1 MAVLENSQAVT
12 AYALPHA
19 GESLF
24 AAGADLLICGE
35 AYWNWDEIQAC
46 LIARSAPPGNCL
58 SRHHPAPSQ
67 IVHRL
72 VSAPSARYHIPAWD
86 LFAVEGYWRLPYAHG
101 PKTGRFLPIL
111 TSRGCP
117 YPCDFCVVPETNRR
131 KWRARAV
138 ADVVAEMIELKQQT
152 GVSDFQIEDLNPT
165 VNSSRW
171 KDLSEQLLA
180 KSADIRYYI
189 VSGTKAETLRLD
201 DIPLYALS
209 GCRYISISPES
220 GSKAVMD
227 SIGKPFDYDHGLKVI
242 ELCHEH
248 GIRTQACFIV
258 GHPVETDAD
267 HCLSL
272 AYLRR
277 LVRAGLDE
285 AAIFIVAPIAGSRL
299 QREARI
305 ELTDKDALLSF
316 TPKGRS
322 NWIILGQRRR
332 ELIRTFSSASS
343 SRAPVYGC
351 SSSDPSPVGPRPR
364 WRIYSAAYS
373 LCCGTHTVQD
383 SVTPMSEPAIQ
394 AARVLVVIPC
404 YNEGK
409 SIRGVLEQICALD
422 ERVDTLVVDDGSQDD
437 TSEQARP
444 LSCCVRLVMN
454 LGIGGAVQTGY
465 RYARENNYDLCIQ
478 LDGDGQHPPDQIP
491 VLLAAVRATGANM
504 VIGSRF
510 LSTQGFRSTR
520 VRRIGIRLISAT
532 CRRLFG
538 LKVTDPT
545 SGFRLCDRRAI
556 SLFAEQYPQDF
567 PEPVSIGYALA
578 AGLKIGEV
586 PVRMIERIHG
596 SSSITGLKNLAYMI
610 RVLGNLVLVRLDFNP

>member
-1 MAVLENSQAVT
+1 MNLLLISPRIAVQKGDFLGSGVPYWPIELAILAAQLRDCGGTVSVWDSLGAAPTSFEHAGDHFMQGRSIDEWIRLSGGVIADAVIIYAMSFMSHEDIRYIIRRLKAAGYGGPMAVLENSQAVT

-152 GVSDFQIEDLNPT
+152 GVTDFQIEDLNPT

-258 GHPVETDAD
+258 WHPVETDAD

-322 NWIILGQRRR
+322 NWSILEQRRR
-332 ELIRTFSSASS
+332 ELIRTFFIGKFQQGAGIWLQLFRSLAG
-343 SRAPVYGC
+343 RPETKMENLFRRIFFVLWHAY
-351 SSSDPSPVGPRPR
+351 RPR
-364 WRIYSAAYS
+364 LRH
-373 LCCGTHTVQD
+373 TH
-383 SVTPMSEPAIQ
+383 E
-394 AARVLVVIPC
+394 
-404 YNEGK
+404 
-409 SIRGVLEQICALD
+409 
-422 ERVDTLVVDDGSQDD
+422 
-437 TSEQARP
+437 
-444 LSCCVRLVMN
+444 
-454 LGIGGAVQTGY
+454 
-465 RYARENNYDLCIQ
+465 
-478 LDGDGQHPPDQIP
+478 
-491 VLLAAVRATGANM
+491 
-504 VIGSRF
+504 
-510 LSTQGFRSTR
+510 
-520 VRRIGIRLISAT
+520 
-532 CRRLFG
+532 
-538 LKVTDPT
+538 
-545 SGFRLCDRRAI
+545 
-556 SLFAEQYPQDF
+556 
-567 PEPVSIGYALA
+567 
-578 AGLKIGEV
+578 
-586 PVRMIERIHG
+586 
-596 SSSITGLKNLAYMI
+596 
-610 RVLGNLVLVRLDFNP
+610 